1 MKYHC
6 LCAGLHGKDDLRYRP
21 VLEAVDQFIGKGVG
35 LAHGFDE
42 RIDGC
47 VVGAVN
53 MNRPLGTVDNG
64 EQPRPAVGID
74 KRISG
79 IAIDD
84 LPPGWRGFNDQP
96 ASLDGGDAVKRG
108 RIRDGFTGR

>member
-6 LCAGLHGKDDLRYRP
+6 LCARLHGKDDLRYRP

-42 RIDGC
+42 RIDGR

-53 MNRPLGTVDNG
+53 VNRALGAVDNG
-64 EQPRPAVGID
+64 DQPCPAVGMD
-74 KRISG
+74 KSISG
-79 IAIDD
+79 IVIND
-84 LPPGWRGFNDQP
+84 LPSGWCGLDDQP
-96 ASLDGGDAVKRG
+96 DSLDGEDAV
-108 RIRDGFTGR
+108 